1 VTPLSPDGEAAQGEH
16 PPNPTFSRFFIDLM
30 KGCRNIGGCPGGG
43 GGSTMCRSPRNDF
56 MFLSRISTEPVL
68 TKKHQFPER
77 FMVIQVISYRLGGFT
92 PDQYTYKK
100 GLLKNS

>member
-1 VTPLSPDGEAAQGEH
+1 
-16 PPNPTFSRFFIDLM
+16 
-30 KGCRNIGGCPGGG
+30 
-43 GGSTMCRSPRNDF
+43 

-77 FMVIQVISYRLGGFT
+77 FMVIQVISYRLGGIT
-92 PDQYTYKK
+92 PDQHTYKK